1 MLAMEHR
8 RERGRTKHPLRRLW
22 PCLLLAAGCGAPEP
36 AKTDA
41 PAPAAPALRAAV
53 AEGEG
58 WPRRVTDSVGR
69 SIALEKPATRVISL
83 APSNTEIL
91 FAIGAGDA
99 VVGVTTV
106 DDYPPEAK
114 SRTSVGGMS
123 AQAMNLETM
132 VSLKP
137 DLVLAT
143 AGVQGPAIAPLER
156 LGMTVV
162 ALDAER
168 PADVAANIR
177 AVGRLVGREAKADE
191 VATAFEARLGAVRS
205 RVAARTGPR
214 PKVLYLLYDD
224 PLMTVGPAT
233 FLGRMV
239 EEAGGVNAFADVSQ
253 NYPTP
258 SDEEVVVR
266 RPEVVL
272 ATFGL
277 MSGGDRTEE
286 QNRQRLLRRPG
297 WKDVPA
303 VRDGRIHALD
313 EDLTT
318 RAGPRLVEG
327 LEAMERALTPAQ

>member
-1 MLAMEHR
+1 L
-8 RERGRTKHPLRRLW
+8 RGT
-22 PCLLLAAGCGAPEP
+22 
-36 AKTDA
+36 
-41 PAPAAPALRAAV
+41 V
-53 AEGEG
+53 VQGEG

-69 SIALEKPATRVISL
+69 SIVLERPATRVVSL

-106 DDYPPEAK
+106 DDYPPEVK
-114 SRTSVGGMS
+114 SRASVGGMS
-123 AQAMNLETM
+123 AQSMNLEVL
-132 VSLKP
+132 VSLEP

-156 LGMTVV
+156 LGLAVV

-168 PADVAANIR
+168 PGDVPANIR
-177 AVGRLVGREAKADE
+177 AVGRLVAAEAKADE
-191 VATAFEARLGAVRS
+191 VASAFEARLAAVRD
-205 RVAARTGPR
+205 RVAARPGPR

-233 FLGRMV
+233 ILGRMIETV
-239 EEAGGVNAFADVSQ
+239 GGENIFDDVSQ

-258 SDEEVVVR
+258 SDEQVVVR
-266 RPEVVL
+266 RPEVIL

-277 MSGGDRTEE
+277 MNAGDASLER
-286 QNRQRLLRRPG
+286 NRERLLKRPG
-297 WKDVPA
+297 WQDVPA
-303 VRDGRIHALD
+303 VRDGRIVALD

-318 RAGPRLVEG
+318 RVGPRLVEG
-327 LEAMERALTPAQ
+327 LEAMERALAPSP